1 MKLDSRWFRRAELA
15 LWILGVCLVGGA
27 LGATWSRWQYQAEQE
42 RALFGGP
49 AVSAAV
55 GARSATVPAVA
66 ASTPSAT
73 PAKKKEESAARAERV
88 ATAPRS
94 EAVKPAA
101 RKVDP
106 SLVGRIEIPRIGV
119 RAMVKKGGDDKT
131 LARAVGLVPGSPPPG
146 QVGNAIL
153 AGHRDTFFRPLRN
166 IKVNDE
172 IRLVSPG
179 ETLEYRVK
187 SVMIVGPEDTGVL
200 TSKGV
205 EELTLVTCYPF
216 RFVGTAPERF
226 IVNAVRVN

>member
-1 MKLDSRWFRRAELA
+1 MTQRSRWFRRVEAA
-15 LWILGVCLVGGA
+15 LWIVGVCLIGGA
-27 LGATWSRWQYQAEQE
+27 SGATWSRWQYQIEQE

-55 GARSATVPAVA
+55 GPRAGTTAVDGEGKVPPAR
-66 ASTPSAT
+66 
-73 PAKKKEESAARAERV
+73 KEDDDSAARAERV
-88 ATAPRS
+88 ATPPPRD
-94 EAVKPAA
+94 AVKTAA

-106 SLVGRIEIPRIGV
+106 SLIGRIEIPRIGV
-119 RAMVKKGGDDKT
+119 RAIVKKGGDDKT
-131 LARAVGLVPGSPPPG
+131 LARAVGLVPGSPQPG
-146 QVGNAIL
+146 EIGNAIL

-172 IRLVSPG
+172 IRLVSPK

-200 TSKGV
+200 ASKDV

>member
-1 MKLDSRWFRRAELA
+1 MKLHSRWFRHIEVA
-15 LWILGVCLVGGA
+15 LWIIGVCLVGGA
-27 LGATWSRWQYQAEQE
+27 SGATWSRWQYQIEQE

-55 GARSATVPAVA
+55 GPRSIAPPAVGAPQSATEPAESRVA
-66 ASTPSAT
+66 SAESVERVATPPRRVAAT
-73 PAKKKEESAARAERV
+73 PAK
-88 ATAPRS
+88 T
-94 EAVKPAA
+94 
-101 RKVDP
+101 DP

-131 LARAVGLVPGSPPPG
+131 LARAVGLVPGSPQPG
-146 QVGNAIL
+146 EIGNAIL

-172 IRLVSPG
+172 IRLVSPD

-187 SVMIVGPEDTGVL
+187 SVMIVGPEDTEVL
-200 TSKGV
+200 ASKGV